1 MASNK
6 GQIAVEFLIYAGL
19 FMIIAIA
26 VYVLVSF
33 TEKGEIGVRESQLA
47 NSFGY
52 KFGYAP
58 TVDFKGGEG
67 FVYDISFPAQ
77 LDNRPYNVTYIC
89 MSDGGISSC
98 SAHIAWKGTYQQ
110 YEYVYT
116 IAPAKYRIGSDN
128 KFGTWGC
135 LKDLSSTSGFGHY
148 GIFLDPTTSPN
159 HLIFNNIGIEPG
171 NEYPTIELYCSK
183 KGVT

>member
-26 VYVLVSF
+26 VYMLVSF
-33 TEKGEIGVRESQLA
+33 TERGEIGVRESQLVSA
-47 NSFGY
+47 FGY

-58 TVDFKGGEG
+58 TVDFKGGQG

-89 MSDGGISSC
+89 MSEGGLRSC
-98 SAHIAWKGTYQQ
+98 AAHIVWMGTYQQ

-116 IAPAKYRIGSDN
+116 IAPANYQIGYDRD
-128 KFGTWGC
+128 FGTWGC
-135 LKDLSSTSGFGHY
+135 LKPLSGTGYGHY
-148 GIFLDPTTSPN
+148 GILLDPAASQG
-159 HLIFNNIGIEPG
+159 HLIFNNLGIVG
-171 NEYPTIELYCSK
+171 TDRYPTIELYCSK
-183 KGVT
+183 EAA